1 MEVDEDA
8 IMGGLN
14 GTESNSL
21 HSTEPNGETATVD
34 PIILGPTSLKDAAPS
49 ATDPA
54 ISPSPPRVGSRTLP
68 GVEQDEIMDDESTNS
83 SSSDEE
89 EDQEN
94 LSRKGTQIVEVVVKV
109 PAEPHVPYVSS
120 RTGLVYDAQMRF
132 HAELNSDEDDI
143 HPEDPR
149 RIWEIY
155 NELVKAGLVDDDQA
169 PTEYSS
175 KPFKLWRIPVRLAE
189 ASEVYLVHK
198 PELYEWV
205 ASLRGKPITSSFYT
219 MPKLTTEQSGATMT
233 SLT

>member
-14 GTESNSL
+14 GTESNSIQ
-21 HSTEPNGETATVD
+21 STEANGEIATVD
-34 PIILGPTSLKDAAPS
+34 PTILGPTSLKDAAPS

-83 SSSDEE
+83 SLSDEE
-89 EDQEN
+89 DGLESV
-94 LSRKGTQIVEVVVKV
+94 SRKPTQIVEVVINA
-109 PAEPHVPYVSS
+109 PAEPHVPYASS

-169 PTEYSS
+169 PAEYSS
-175 KPFKLWRIPVRLAE
+175 KPFKLWRIPARLAE
-189 ASEVYLVHK
+189 AAEIALVHT
-198 PELYEWV
+198 PEHYQWV
-205 ASLRGKPITSSFYT
+205 EGLQCKSITSSFYT
-219 MPKLTTEQSGATMT
+219 MLKLTTG
-233 SLT
+233 

>member
-21 HSTEPNGETATVD
+21 QSTEPNGDTATVD
-34 PIILGPTSLKDAAPS
+34 ATILGPTSLKDAAPS

-68 GVEQDEIMDDESTNS
+68 GIAQDEIMDDESTNS
-83 SSSDEE
+83 SSSDE
-89 EDQEN
+89 DDGLEN
-94 LSRKGTQIVEVVVKV
+94 LSRKPTQIIEVVVNA
-109 PAEPHVPYVSS
+109 PAEPRLPYASS

-169 PTEYSS
+169 PAEYSS
-175 KPFKLWRIPVRLAE
+175 KPFKLWRIPARLAE
-189 ASEVYLVHK
+189 PDEVTLVHK

-205 ASLRGKPITSSFYT
+205 GRLRGKFVTFTKFITSTHST
-219 MPKLTTEQSGATMT
+219 L
-233 SLT
+233 SLS

>member
-1 MEVDEDA
+1 
-8 IMGGLN
+8 MGGLN
-14 GTESNSL
+14 GTESNSIQ
-21 HSTEPNGETATVD
+21 STEANGEIATVD
-34 PIILGPTSLKDAAPS
+34 PTILGPTSLKDAAPS

-83 SSSDEE
+83 SLSDEE
-89 EDQEN
+89 DGLESV
-94 LSRKGTQIVEVVVKV
+94 SRKPTQIVEVVINA
-109 PAEPHVPYVSS
+109 PAEPHVPYASS

-169 PTEYSS
+169 PAEYSS
-175 KPFKLWRIPVRLAE
+175 KPFKLWRIPARLAE
-189 ASEVYLVHK
+189 AAEIALVHT
-198 PELYEWV
+198 PDHYRWV
-205 ASLRGKPITSSFYT
+205 EGLQCKSITSSFYT
-219 MPKLTTEQSGATMT
+219 MLKLTTE
-233 SLT
+233 

>member
-21 HSTEPNGETATVD
+21 QSTEPNGETATVD
-34 PIILGPTSLKDAAPS
+34 PTILGPTSLKDAAPS

-68 GVEQDEIMDDESTNS
+68 GVAQDEIMDDESTNS

-89 EDQEN
+89 DGSSTEN
-94 LSRKGTQIVEVVVKV
+94 LSHKPTQVVEVVINV
-109 PAEPHVPYVSS
+109 PAEPHIPYASS

-155 NELVKAGLVDDDQA
+155 NELVKAGLVDDDQITA
-169 PTEYSS
+169 EYSS

-189 ASEVYLVHK
+189 AAEVALVHK
-198 PELYEWV
+198 PELYNWV
-205 ASLRGKPITSSFYT
+205 ASLRGKFI
-219 MPKLTTEQSGATMT
+219 L
-233 SLT
+233 

>member
-1 MEVDEDA
+1 MELDEDA

-21 HSTEPNGETATVD
+21 QSTEPNGETVTVD
-34 PIILGPTSLKDAAPS
+34 PTILGPTSLKDAAPLS
-49 ATDPA
+49 TDPA
-54 ISPSPPRVGSRTLP
+54 ISPSPPRVGSRSLP
-68 GVEQDEIMDDESTNS
+68 GLEQDEIMDDESTNS
-83 SSSDEE
+83 SSSDE
-89 EDQEN
+89 DDGQEN
-94 LSRKGTQIVEVVVKV
+94 LSRKPAQIVEVVVNV
-109 PAEPHVPYVSS
+109 PAEPHVPYASS

-155 NELVKAGLVDDDQA
+155 NELVMAGLVDDDQA

-175 KPFKLWRIPVRLAE
+175 KPFKLWRIPARLAE
-189 ASEVYLVHK
+189 PAEVSLVHK

-205 ASLRGKPITSSFYT
+205 GGLRGKVHNFY
-219 MPKLTTEQSGATMT
+219 LIHSA
-233 SLT
+233 

>member
-1 MEVDEDA
+1 MEVDDDA

-21 HSTEPNGETATVD
+21 QSTEPNGETVTVD
-34 PIILGPTSLKDAAPS
+34 PTILGPTSLKDAAPL
-49 ATDPA
+49 ATNPA
-54 ISPSPPRVGSRTLP
+54 ISPSPPPVGSRTLP

-83 SSSDEE
+83 SSS
-89 EDQEN
+89 EDDDDDLEN
-94 LSRKGTQIVEVVVKV
+94 LSRKPTQIVEVVVNV
-109 PAEPHVPYVSS
+109 PAEPHIPYASS

-149 RIWEIY
+149 RIWEIF

-175 KPFKLWRIPVRLAE
+175 KPFKLWRIPARLAE
-189 ASEVYLVHK
+189 PAEVHLVHNTD
-198 PELYEWV
+198 LYEWV
-205 ASLRGKPITSSFYT
+205 DSLRGKF
-219 MPKLTTEQSGATMT
+219 LNV
-233 SLT
+233 